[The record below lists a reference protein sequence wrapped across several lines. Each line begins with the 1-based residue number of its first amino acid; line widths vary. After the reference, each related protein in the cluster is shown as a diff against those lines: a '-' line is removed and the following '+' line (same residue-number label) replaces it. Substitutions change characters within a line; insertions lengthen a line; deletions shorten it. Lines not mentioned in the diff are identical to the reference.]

1 MKPSEPRTIWPV
13 AVLLVI
19 AGAAFAWWVLH
30 PVTPHHRPSV
40 ARVVAVATPSPQ
52 AAVTPT
58 LAPSSAASPAAPA
71 PSGAQLAIVI
81 DDCGQWLRTERA
93 FIALPVPLTLSVLPD
108 VPYTHLIAGE
118 AAAAGKGVMLHL
130 PMETISGLNPGPGK
144 VTTEMSDAQIAARV
158 GADLADVPLAQGIN
172 NHEGSKATADPR
184 VMRDVA
190 AAMKKHGN
198 LFFLDSLTIGDSVA
212 AATTRDAGIPTAT
225 RDVFL
230 DDRAD
235 VAYVEAQLLAAARVA
250 RERGSAIAIGHPR
263 PTTLAAIRALIPQL
277 QADGI
282 RFVLVHDLIDSGS
295 QPLSESSGPR

>member
-1 MKPSEPRTIWPV
+1 MNPSGRRILWPV
-13 AVLLVI
+13 AVPIVVL
-19 AGAAFAWWVLH
+19 GAVFAWWVLH
-30 PVTPHHRPSV
+30 PVTRHQRQPV
-40 ARVVAVATPSPQ
+40 ARVVASATPSP
-52 AAVTPT
+52 AVTGAAALPPGT
-58 LAPSSAASPAAPA
+58 ATPSAAPA
-71 PSGAQLAIVI
+71 ASGAELAIVI
-81 DDCGQWLRTERA
+81 DDCGQWLQTERA
-93 FIALPVPLTLSVLPD
+93 FIALPVPLTLAVLPD

-144 VTTEMSDAQIAARV
+144 VTTEMSDAQIVAQV
-158 GADLADVPLAQGIN
+158 GADLADVPLAQGVN

-198 LFFLDSLTIGDSVA
+198 LFFVDSLTIGDSVA
-212 AATTRDAGIPTAT
+212 AARTRDAGIPTAT

-235 VAYVEAQLLAAARVA
+235 VAYIESQLLSAANIA

-263 PTTLAAIRALIPQL
+263 PTTLAAIRALIPRL
-277 QADGI
+277 QAEGI
-282 RFVLVHDLIDSGS
+282 RFVLVRRLVASGS
-295 QPLSESSGPR
+295 QPTSESSGRR